1 MRIMPSIGNCTYFAT
16 SHCFKRGQF
25 KMEMINHWTWG
36 YPIFRK
42 KHKKSC
48 IFPIQI
54 AVDWGDT
61 SDLMS
66 HSDRGLDEQQLNG
79 GVHVAWLPGT
89 FCTKKPME
97 LTELTMKNGGVN
109 QWNMEI
115 YGNECVFFQTSGISS
130 NSKRGHDGNGSSI
143 GKQFPRFGV
152 FPRSRLNGI
161 LWIYRIPFQFCAKQ
175 WISSHFK
182 DMKRSWGES
191 QS

>member
-1 MRIMPSIGNCTYFAT
+1 
-16 SHCFKRGQF
+16 
-25 KMEMINHWTWG
+25 MIDQ
-36 YPIFRK
+36 

-66 HSDRGLDEQQLNG
+66 HSDWGLGEQQLNG

-115 YGNECVFFQTSGISS
+115 YGNECVFF
-130 NSKRGHDGNGSSI
+130 KHRG
-143 GKQFPRFGV
+143 FPAILNEGMMGMGLK
-152 FPRSRLNGI
+152 LNGI
-161 LWIYRIPFQFCAKQ
+161 LWIYRIPFPILCKAVDFKPFQRYEKVMRRIPIIIFANPKYESTNRDVSYQFFLP
-175 WISSHFK
+175 SLGL
-182 DMKRSWGES
+182 DV
-191 QS
+191 

>member
-1 MRIMPSIGNCTYFAT
+1 
-16 SHCFKRGQF
+16 
-25 KMEMINHWTWG
+25 MIDQ
-36 YPIFRK
+36 

-161 LWIYRIPFQFCAKQ
+161 LWIYRIPFPILCKAVDFKPFQRYEKVMRRIPIIIFANPKYESTNRDVSYQFFLP
-175 WISSHFK
+175 SLGL
-182 DMKRSWGES
+182 DV
-191 QS
+191 